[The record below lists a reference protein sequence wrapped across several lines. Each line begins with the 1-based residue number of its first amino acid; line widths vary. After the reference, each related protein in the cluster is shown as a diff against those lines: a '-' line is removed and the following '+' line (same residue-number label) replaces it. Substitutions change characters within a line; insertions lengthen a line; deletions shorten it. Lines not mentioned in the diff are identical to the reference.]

1 MFVDLKE
8 KLRNYVEAFNASDD
22 ELYAQ
27 EIPNAPAQLTV
38 GRNSVITCP

>member
-8 KLRNYVEAFNASDD
+8 KLRDYVEAFNTSDD

-27 EIPNAPAQLTV
+27 EIPNADAFA
-38 GRNSVITCP
+38 